1 MTAVAESRTVVDR
14 ERDTAGSPAVER
26 PTLAEKIAIR
36 GSWRDPVELAELCLA
51 VAAARDVERVRILAL
66 GERSFLSLERG
77 GFEEPLGVVPR
88 RLGEATML
96 RLGLLGTESP
106 TSTIGSLGRVD
117 VRLGQ
122 SEIEILV
129 RTSPGSDGP
138 EVELSRIRGGVEAW
152 VPRPGPNLPPDQLG
166 HYTVLEE
173 IGRGGAGVVYR
184 AMHDALERQAA
195 VKLLDDRYEGR
206 AEATARF
213 SQEAR
218 AASRLDHPGV
228 VRIYDFGM
236 SPHGRPYMVMEHVA
250 EPTLRR
256 ALDESLRGA
265 FEPPRV
271 ARVGAAIAEVLA
283 MAHEAGIIH
292 CDIKPENIFLLD
304 EDRVKVGDF
313 GAAQLQG
320 SDRRLRLVGT
330 PRYMAP
336 ELFRADPAS
345 PHTDLYALGCVL
357 YELVTGTVPFE
368 PASVIR
374 MARAHQRD
382 PLPEPRSPHGAVPG
396 RLWAT
401 IERCLA
407 KAPSDR
413 PESARWVRERLLE
426 S

>member
-1 MTAVAESRTVVDR
+1 MVDR
-14 ERDTAGSPAVER
+14 DHDTAASPALER
-26 PTLAEKIAIR
+26 RTLAEKIATR

-51 VAAARDVERVRILAL
+51 VAAARDVERVRILVL

-88 RLGEATML
+88 GLGEATML
-96 RLGLLGTESP
+96 RLGILGAESP
-106 TSTIGSLGRVD
+106 TAELGPLGRID
-117 VRLGQ
+117 VQLGPA
-122 SEIEILV
+122 EVEILV
-129 RTSPGSDGP
+129 RTTTGSEGP
-138 EVELSRIRGGVEAW
+138 EVELLRIRGGAEPW
-152 VPRPGPNLPPDQLG
+152 VPRPGPGLPPDQLG

-173 IGRGGAGVVYR
+173 VGRGGAGVVYR
-184 AMHDALERQAA
+184 AMHDTLEREAA

-213 SQEAR
+213 SHEAR
-218 AASRLDHPGV
+218 AASRLDHPGF

-250 EPTLRR
+250 APTLRM
-256 ALDESLRGA
+256 ALDDSARGA
-265 FEPPRV
+265 FEPSRV
-271 ARVGAAIAEVLA
+271 AQIGAAVAEVLA
-283 MAHEAGIIH
+283 VAHEEGIIH
-292 CDIKPENIFLLD
+292 CDIKPENVFLL
-304 EDRVKVGDF
+304 EDDQVKVGDF

-320 SDRRLRLVGT
+320 SDRQLRLVGT

-336 ELFRADPAS
+336 ELFRAEPAS

-357 YELVTGTVPFE
+357 FELLTGSVPFD

-374 MARAHQRD
+374 MARAHQRAA
-382 PLPEPRSPHGAVPG
+382 LPEARSPHGPVPEAV
-396 RLWAT
+396 REV

-407 KAPSDR
+407 KEPERR
-413 PESARWVRERLLE
+413 PPNARWVQERLAE